1 MKSILKFLLFFGVS
15 INTYAQNIQLCT
27 DTDVKTDAEYIPKGS
42 EIPVY
47 IKPSDKSEK
56 VINETLSKAI
66 NEISYIEFSNEYVV
80 RELCHTPNHSWSL
93 VKAVSPSYLSD
104 SHVGWIKSS
113 FLKEAK
119 FDEKGFRII
128 EEEDVNWNDITKPYK
143 KLITAELNKIHR
155 ENANCKKID
164 PAVLDVS
171 STKGTK
177 SNPVFYVTCGEGL
190 SSFNVFFSLD
200 DMNFGKSQSIE
211 YISQQKAIL
220 LCEKD
225 VERRFSKQKLVNFS
239 KFLDVSYLQHPNG
252 RVSLISSITLKN
264 SHGEKDKYS
273 IKCLFEKNNLLETV
287 INKM

>member
-200 DMNFGKSQSIE
+200 DMNSGKSQSIE

-220 LCEKD
+220 LC
-225 VERRFSKQKLVNFS
+225 QK
-239 KFLDVSYLQHPNG
+239 
-252 RVSLISSITLKN
+252 
-264 SHGEKDKYS
+264 
-273 IKCLFEKNNLLETV
+273 
-287 INKM
+287 

>member
-1 MKSILKFLLFFGVS
+1 MK
-15 INTYAQNIQLCT
+15 
-27 DTDVKTDAEYIPKGS
+27 
-42 EIPVY
+42 
-47 IKPSDKSEK
+47 
-56 VINETLSKAI
+56 
-66 NEISYIEFSNEYVV
+66 ISYIEFSNEYVV

-200 DMNFGKSQSIE
+200 DMNSGKSQSIE
-211 YISQQKAIL
+211 YISQQKL
-220 LCEKD
+220 FYYVKKML
-225 VERRFSKQKLVNFS
+225 ERRFSKQK
-239 KFLDVSYLQHPNG
+239 
-252 RVSLISSITLKN
+252 IS
-264 SHGEKDKYS
+264 
-273 IKCLFEKNNLLETV
+273 
-287 INKM
+287 